1 MSSIAVAINTN
12 DVETTLLPNKDVLK
26 KRENIILFLNN
37 IMKWLEKEDVY
48 DMIRKKCNEKDEDEK
63 GDLIEVALQNQYT
76 TEWKDITSEDGGEE
90 SLVTSMKDFDED
102 FELLKIYRAFRVSE
116 DLLFDNVLYG
126 KEANNLRKQFEKDID
141 EYSIELQKE
150 YLELLKASESNGVKQ
165 LNDKVKD
172 LLPLVSE
179 LKEKTSEDDPY
190 KLDLEDMKPLIQFT
204 VIEQL
209 LKKTAQ
215 NGLGK
220 FLNETP
226 V

>member
-1 MSSIAVAINTN
+1 MPPKNGWLFNPFQILIGCGIPVAWSCGLN
-12 DVETTLLPNKDVLK
+12 LL
-26 KRENIILFLNN
+26 NIICLPTLEYKIINN
-37 IMKWLEKEDVY
+37 
-48 DMIRKKCNEKDEDEK
+48 
-63 GDLIEVALQNQYT
+63 
-76 TEWKDITSEDGGEE
+76 
-90 SLVTSMKDFDED
+90 
-102 FELLKIYRAFRVSE
+102 
-116 DLLFDNVLYG
+116 
-126 KEANNLRKQFEKDID
+126 
-141 EYSIELQKE
+141 
-150 YLELLKASESNGVKQ
+150 NGVKQ